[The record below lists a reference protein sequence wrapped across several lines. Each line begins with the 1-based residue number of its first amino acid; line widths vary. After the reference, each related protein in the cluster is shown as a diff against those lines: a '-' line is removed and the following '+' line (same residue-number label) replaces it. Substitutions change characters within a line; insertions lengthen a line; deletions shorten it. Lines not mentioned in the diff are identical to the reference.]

1 MPTIIFPKNR
11 KLCAFEIFQLIFP
24 LPSRIITLY
33 HKRKGGV
40 RMRIRKKALGDKNLI
55 GARIEAARRTRGMK
69 QKELLAQLQVRG
81 VDPQRLR
88 PLQSSKGS
96 CAS

>member
-1 MPTIIFPKNR
+1 
-11 KLCAFEIFQLIFP
+11 
-24 LPSRIITLY
+24 LY

-81 VDPQRLR
+81 VDLNASALSKLEGQLR
-88 PLQSSKGS
+88 IVTDVELLAFAEILDVDVMWLLTGKE
-96 CAS
+96 